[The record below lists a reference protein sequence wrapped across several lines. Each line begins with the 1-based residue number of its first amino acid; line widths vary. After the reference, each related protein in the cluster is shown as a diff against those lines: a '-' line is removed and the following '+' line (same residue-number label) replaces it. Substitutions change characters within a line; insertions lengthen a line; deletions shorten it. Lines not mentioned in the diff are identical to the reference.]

1 MLDKKKLNFI
11 LNSTTS
17 LEETM
22 SNPMVDP
29 DFFADS
35 FANSYFPVLEG
46 TPHEKEGYSIPKEW
60 LLIYE
65 SFKNKIQKY
74 EENCDYMLQRN
85 LTKDMFH
92 DNSLF
97 LIKESL
103 KTFSSFSDKAKS
115 LLEKLENL

>member
-11 LNSTTS
+11 LNDTTS

-46 TPHEKEGYSIPKEW
+46 TPYEKEGYSIPKEW

-97 LIKESL
+97 LMKESL
-103 KTFSSFSDKAKS
+103 KTFSSFSCKAKS
-115 LLEKLENL
+115 LLEKLESL